1 MKNRFDMGLARA
13 TAAREMERRLD
24 RAAIFLVNGIT
35 ASFGDSGVTGK
46 RKGASKKQRHAN
58 RSQPYH
64 PPNVDT
70 GHLKRNV
77 GYDSPSAFI
86 RCIGTG
92 VGNKQSVGYAVYL
105 EFGAPKSHMLPR
117 PFLRP
122 AAAAAKPY
130 LMRILQGA
138 R

>member
-1 MKNRFDMGLARA
+1 MA
-13 TAAREMERRLD
+13 RRLD

-35 ASFGDSGVTGK
+35 ASFGDSGVTGT
-46 RKGASKKQRHAN
+46 RKGASKAQRHAN
-58 RSQPYH
+58 RSKPYH

-77 GYDSPSAFI
+77 GYDSPGAFL
-86 RCIGTG
+86 RRIGTG
-92 VGNKQSVGYAVYL
+92 VGNKLSVGYAVCL
-105 EFGAPKSHMLPR
+105 EFGTKHMLPR

-122 AAAAAKPY
+122 AIVAAKPY
-130 LMRILQGA
+130 IMRILQGA